1 KSWVRVMD
9 RMQRL
14 GSQWW
19 HDDLLRA
26 AFELGYR
33 QGFVLACAQPHANVG
48 AACWLILDDFARAM
62 QRAVRIE
69 LTGSALGRR
78 DLSGLF
84 QLDLPAPADA
94 PGSWRSRR
102 LRALFVLVPARLPRL
117 SAWVRARPRLA
128 AWFRRLRRRVTGTL

>member
-1 KSWVRVMD
+1 HDDPALPHLLGVARVQQALDKPVDPAEGILASDLLAMIEGVKSWVRVMD

-94 PGSWRSRR
+94 PGS
-102 LRALFVLVPARLPRL
+102 
-117 SAWVRARPRLA
+117 
-128 AWFRRLRRRVTGTL
+128 